1 MVEQVKVSRKIPRAD
16 MVAAFGDTLEFDKP
30 LAPLTSYRTGGPAR
44 FFIAVSS
51 SEQLVGTVKQA
62 RELKIPFFII
72 GGGSNLLVSD
82 SGYDGLIIK
91 VAIMSMAVSDESRVE
106 CGAGEDLMAL
116 VDFATTNA
124 LTGVEFAAGIWGTV
138 GGAIYGNAGAYGG
151 EMKDV
156 VYSLELVDSA
166 GKVKVVGPDYC
177 RFGYRDSNLKATR
190 EIVTTAVFQLKRG
203 DKVRIEDKVNE
214 ILAMRRERHP
224 TQGHSAGCFFKNIPD
239 PDEEFGKLP
248 AGRLLDQVGAK
259 GLSVGGAA
267 VFEKHANIIVNRGG
281 ATSKDIRK
289 LADTMKKRVLDEFGI
304 TLEEEVIQL
313 GEF

>member
-1 MVEQVKVSRKIPRAD
+1 ML
-16 MVAAFGDTLEFDKP
+16 AAFGDALEFDKP
-30 LAPLTSYRTGGPAR
+30 LAPLTSYRTGGPAK

-51 SEQLVGTVKQA
+51 SEQLAAAVKSA
-62 RELKIPFFII
+62 RELKLPFFVI

-82 SGYDGLIIK
+82 SGYDGLVIK
-91 VAIMSMAVSDESRVE
+91 VAIKSMAVSEGTRIE
-106 CGAGEDLMAL
+106 CGAGEELMAL
-116 VDFATTNA
+116 VDFATANG
-124 LTGVEFAAGIWGTV
+124 LTGLEFAAGIWGTV

-151 EMKDV
+151 EIKDIV
-156 VYSLELVDSA
+156 STLALVDSE
-166 GKVKVVGPDYC
+166 GNMKTVGPDYC
-177 RFGYRDSNLKATR
+177 RFGYRDSYLKVTR

-203 DKVRIEDKVNE
+203 DKLSIGNKVDE
-214 ILAMRRERHP
+214 ILALRRERHP

-259 GLSVGGAA
+259 DLSVGGAA
-267 VFEKHANIIVNRGG
+267 VFEKHANIIVNKGG